1 MFPKTPLTKILF
13 LDIEKV
19 LQYTT
24 SNDVTEQEKIYY
36 EEKQLDRIISYREK
50 MFLRLF
56 RYI

>member
-36 EEKQLDRIISYREK
+36 EEKQLDRIISYCEK

-56 RYI
+56 KYN

>member
-19 LQYTT
+19 LQYIT

-36 EEKQLDRIISYREK
+36 EEKQLDRIISYCEK

-56 RYI
+56 KYI

>member
-36 EEKQLDRIISYREK
+36 EEKQLDRIISYCEK

-56 RYI
+56 KYI